1 MKTVTIKGRPYVEVN
16 ERIKYFRKEYPDW
29 SLITEILKL
38 EKGFCLIKASVID
51 ENDNVRATGHAYE
64 NENSSRINE
73 TSFIENCE
81 TSAVGR
87 CLGILGIGIDTS
99 VASAEEVQNAIANQ
113 GKKDAVSE
121 HIDNIKSCQ
130 NRNDLELYWATLSAK
145 EKNNKQIFEV
155 FMEMGKKYPKTE
167 LVRGG
172 DKGEIKEVQS
182 A

>member
-1 MKTVTIKGRPYVEVN
+1 MKTINIKGKDYVEVN

-29 SLITEILKL
+29 SLITEIQRL
-38 EKGFCLIKASVID
+38 ENGFCLIKASAID

-64 NENSSRINE
+64 NENSTFINK
-73 TSFIENCE
+73 TSYIENCE

-113 GKKDAVSE
+113 VPSEIQE
-121 HIDNIKSCQ
+121 HIDNIKACQ
-130 NRNDLELYWATLSAK
+130 SRNDLELYWGTLKAK

-167 LVRGG
+167 LARE